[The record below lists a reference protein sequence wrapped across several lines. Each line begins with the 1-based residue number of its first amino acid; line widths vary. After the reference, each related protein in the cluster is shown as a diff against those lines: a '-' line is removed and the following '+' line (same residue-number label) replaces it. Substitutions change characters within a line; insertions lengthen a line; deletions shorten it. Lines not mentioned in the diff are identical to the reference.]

1 MEKNQDQL
9 TKAIKKT
16 VKEIK
21 IQNQTLF
28 WILVIVSIDLVQG
41 VLGRTSMEQNLIKLF
56 G

>member
-1 MEKNQDQL
+1 MEKDQDEL
-9 TKAIKKT
+9 RKAIKNA

-21 IQNQTLF
+21 TQNQTLF